1 MPCGSQAHHSI
12 RRLAPLHHKSKH
24 GLTVSVPVHSSLG
37 CPCRDVGEAIPVGS
51 LRPIRTARKTL
62 GGHTLERPSCGGFM
76 PTAETTLIPA
86 YMTDEC
92 TYQPKSLTRSARL
105 DNEPNVLDVQ
115 KPRSIGRDLQGKA
128 SRSWR
133 SALGFE
139 PVGDRGA
146 VNRRLLRWFEPVS
159 ASAAISSATSGVA
172 GWLRW

>member
-92 TYQPKSLTRSARL
+92 TYQPKSLTRSARSSILRKGLQL
-105 DNEPNVLDVQ
+105 DPKVASENVGN
-115 KPRSIGRDLQGKA
+115 IFKA
-128 SRSWR
+128 GPH
-133 SALGFE
+133 AHYL
-139 PVGDRGA
+139 
-146 VNRRLLRWFEPVS
+146 
-159 ASAAISSATSGVA
+159 
-172 GWLRW
+172 